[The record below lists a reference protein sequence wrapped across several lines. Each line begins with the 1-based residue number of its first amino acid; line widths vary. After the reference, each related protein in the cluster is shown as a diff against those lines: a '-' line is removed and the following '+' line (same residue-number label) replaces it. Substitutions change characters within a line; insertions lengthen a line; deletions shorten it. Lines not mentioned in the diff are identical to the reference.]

1 MEIHIGDRV
10 AEVELVSKEDNK
22 VVLTIDGKPFE
33 ADVVMAENG
42 TCNILMDGRSANAQ
56 LIRKEN
62 GKSYKVNTHYSS
74 FNVEIVDSQAKYLR
88 MRKKGEDEQ
97 NDRITSPMPGK
108 VVKIPVTA
116 GQEVKAGD
124 TAIVIEAMKMQ
135 SNYKVTSDCRIK
147 EILVQEGDNITG
159 DVIAFLNQNFFD
171 TAIRSH
177 FIVALHLHGFDND
190 SGVSRFYFLSCRYG
204 NFYYFSRHGRSDA
217 VVLFVLTFFAHT
229 QVLRLA
235 VYDFNIETAV
245 MRVHFIAFPVLLADE
260 LRVCAATVHKDVA
273 GSVFCHYHVRFKRLS
288 VNGKYHFIIFLA
300 DQFHFGHPVTYMNF
314 HN

>member
-33 ADVVMAENG
+33 ADVV

-116 GQEVKAGD
+116 GSKSGRHR
-124 TAIVIEAMKMQ
+124 
-135 SNYKVTSDCRIK
+135 YRY
-147 EILVQEGDNITG
+147 
-159 DVIAFLNQNFFD
+159 
-171 TAIRSH
+171 RSH
-177 FIVALHLHGFDND
+177 E
-190 SGVSRFYFLSCRYG
+190 
-204 NFYYFSRHGRSDA
+204 DA
-217 VVLFVLTFFAHT
+217 EQL
-229 QVLRLA
+229 
-235 VYDFNIETAV
+235 
-245 MRVHFIAFPVLLADE
+245 
-260 LRVCAATVHKDVA
+260 
-273 GSVFCHYHVRFKRLS
+273 
-288 VNGKYHFIIFLA
+288 
-300 DQFHFGHPVTYMNF
+300 
-314 HN
+314 

>member
-116 GQEVKAGD
+116 GRHRYRYRSYEDAEQL
-124 TAIVIEAMKMQ
+124 Q
-135 SNYKVTSDCRIK
+135 SDFGLPYQRN
-147 EILVQEGDNITG
+147 
-159 DVIAFLNQNFFD
+159 
-171 TAIRSH
+171 
-177 FIVALHLHGFDND
+177 
-190 SGVSRFYFLSCRYG
+190 SGS
-204 NFYYFSRHGRSDA
+204 GR
-217 VVLFVLTFFAHT
+217 
-229 QVLRLA
+229 R
-235 VYDFNIETAV
+235 
-245 MRVHFIAFPVLLADE
+245 
-260 LRVCAATVHKDVA
+260 
-273 GSVFCHYHVRFKRLS
+273 
-288 VNGKYHFIIFLA
+288 
-300 DQFHFGHPVTYMNF
+300 
-314 HN
+314 